1 MMHMDLIMVMETYY
15 QCYSEVEVALFLFT
29 AIFYL
34 FAIILII
41 LGIWDLMDGHNE

>member
-1 MMHMDLIMVMETYY
+1 LIVNYP
-15 QCYSEVEVALFLFT
+15 CYSDVEVALFLFT

-41 LGIWDLMDGHNE
+41 LGIWDLMDGNNE